1 MRAKALFIFL
11 VAIIFC
17 GCENGETTTRQ
28 TTKGG
33 EVITADGIFLTVTEL
48 TEFDYKGHKYI
59 SCKVRSGISL
69 THAGHCRCN
78 KK

>member
-1 MRAKALFIFL
+1 MRAKELFISL

-17 GCENGETTTRQ
+17 GCENGETITRP
-28 TTKGG
+28 TPKGG
-33 EVITADGIFLTVTEL
+33 EVITENGIFVTVSEL
-48 TEFDYKGHKYI
+48 TEFDYKGHKYV
-59 SCKVRSGISL
+59 SCRVRDGISL